1 MRLGFWKRNRLTF
14 IYNRVQGSVFHAAR
28 TISTPPPRFATLPTS
43 HAVFGQKQAALPAA
57 PRKRP
62 LLAVDHPV
70 FGRNKMS
77 FAEGLFNGR
86 ISVSGFFLAIDPNV
100 AAGSRSPMNPNA
112 QITVCDE
119 KGNMSRIRY
128 RCHLESHT
136 GLQLEALIRLQ
147 VGWISPKITFTS
159 VPYVIHLGRGFDVSV
174 PFLIHFTMVSI
185 LDERGNSTGSCLYFS
200 GTPLLGFSAGI
211 ARITGGKLVL
221 DPSKNVNPA
230 EEAKQFVGRVHV
242 RQLGF
247 VMLKI
252 LTYFI
257 CLVACIPATQHI
269 FQRAATG
276 PPQ

>member
-77 FAEGLFNGR
+77 FAEGLFN
-86 ISVSGFFLAIDPNV
+86 VQ
-100 AAGSRSPMNPNA
+100 AATR
-112 QITVCDE
+112 
-119 KGNMSRIRY
+119 
-128 RCHLESHT
+128 
-136 GLQLEALIRLQ
+136 ALIRLQ

-159 VPYVIHLGRGFDVSV
+159 VPYVIHWGRGFDVSV